1 MAPQE
6 VNASG
11 GDGGVEGTAIVC
23 LRGGKGDG
31 KKEKKEKKKTT
42 KKMKKEAK
50 SHEKDQLPI
59 NDDTKPTHG
68 SGGSGQDHPEVLR
81 AAIQR
86 QQVQLDTL
94 LSGPTRDKS
103 KATKLARKI
112 ADATKSLEGL
122 EHEREM
128 DYRNYPDQ
136 TGDVNKEEAKEE
148 QQVKEPVTKK
158 SKKSKKRKAAEI
170 DEDKEEAGQQ
180 VSGVTVAE
188 VNTIQDTSKSKN
200 KKRKK
205 DKSLQDSN
213 IIPSSI
219 VAFADSEALDS
230 GRPTT
235 NGLPSA
241 LKAVHNPK
249 TSKHNIDDAP
259 ADARTPQ
266 QVKMDALLATITS
279 TRSPPA
285 SDDRRLDA
293 LIAGT
298 VSAKSPAAICMDKLI
313 AVGQAALK
321 AAVYPT
327 RPPSEISESE
337 PEPQPKP
344 AVVLPPRKGTAAHV
358 TDKEPQPIVPAKNGT
373 SDSHARIETPIPLPQ
388 RKISTTTRITPG
400 MKRTPAES
408 SKLAGHQKS
417 EEHAQ
422 TKNPSSQTATAL
434 KQAASAT
441 VIIGDL
447 SSQPDPFTSSIRTG
461 PAPKLP
467 RAISSPRRTLSKA
480 PKRSRG
486 KRVDAEGG
494 EDWEV
499 ASGRVRARINAEGT
513 TDDQETEENIAFSST
528 YLSTRPLGIS
538 ISGTKFQVLA
548 ISSGT
553 EQELPMHASKES
565 VKICSVAKSRVQV
578 ALGGK
583 TFAIGEGGMWRV
595 RAGEKCVVVNN
606 NELGSGQGVV
616 ANVHIC
622 TTDA

>member
-11 GDGGVEGTAIVC
+11 GDGGIEGTAIVC

-31 KKEKKEKKKTT
+31 KKEKKKME
-42 KKMKKEAK
+42 KMKKEAK

-59 NDDTKPTHG
+59 NDETKPTHG
-68 SGGSGQDHPEVLR
+68 NGQDHPEVLR

-86 QQVQLDTL
+86 QKFQLETL
-94 LSGPTRDKS
+94 LSGPDES
-103 KATKLARKI
+103 KAAKLARKI

-122 EHEREM
+122 EHKREM
-128 DYRNYPDQ
+128 DYRNYPEQ
-136 TGDVNKEEAKEE
+136 TGGVNKEEGKQE
-148 QQVKEPVTKK
+148 QQVEEPVAKK

-180 VSGVTVAE
+180 ASEVTVAE
-188 VNTIQDTSKSKN
+188 VSTIQDTSKSEN
-200 KKRKK
+200 KRRKK
-205 DKSLQDSN
+205 DKSLQESN
-213 IIPSSI
+213 IRPSSI
-219 VAFADSEALDS
+219 AAFANNEALDG

-241 LKAVHNPK
+241 LNAVHNPK
-249 TSKHNIDDAP
+249 TSQHNIDDAP

-279 TRSPPA
+279 THSPPA

-298 VSAKSPAAICMDKLI
+298 VSAKSPAAMCMGKLI
-313 AVGQAALK
+313 EVGQAALK

-337 PEPQPKP
+337 AELPKKP
-344 AVVLPPRKGTAAHV
+344 TVVLHQRKGTAARV
-358 TDKEPQPIVPAKNGT
+358 TPKEPRPIVPAKNVT
-373 SDSHARIETPIPLPQ
+373 SDGQVRIETPIPLPQ
-388 RKISTTTRITPG
+388 RKISTTARITPG
-400 MKRTPAES
+400 MKPNPAES
-408 SKLAGHQKS
+408 SKLAHRQKS
-417 EEHAQ
+417 KEHTQ
-422 TKNPSSQTATAL
+422 SNNPSSETATAL
-434 KQAASAT
+434 KEASSAT
-441 VIIGDL
+441 VIGGL
-447 SSQPDPFTSSIRTG
+447 TSQPDPFNSPIRTG
-461 PAPKLP
+461 PARKFP
-467 RAISSPRRTLSKA
+467 RAISLPRKTPSKA

-486 KRVDAEGG
+486 KLGEADGR

-499 ASGRVRARINAEGT
+499 ASGRVRARINPEGKA
-513 TDDQETEENIAFSST
+513 DDQETEENIAFSST

-548 ISSGT
+548 IGSGT
-553 EQELPMHASKES
+553 EHELPMHASKES
-565 VKICSVAKSRVQV
+565 VKICSVAKGRVQV

-606 NELGSGQGVV
+606 NTHLGSGQGVV